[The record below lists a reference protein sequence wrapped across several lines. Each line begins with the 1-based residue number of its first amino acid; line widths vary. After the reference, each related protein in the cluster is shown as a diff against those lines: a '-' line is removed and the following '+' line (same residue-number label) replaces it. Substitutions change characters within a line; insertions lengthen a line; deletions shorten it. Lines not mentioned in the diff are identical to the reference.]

1 MIRRYEG
8 KGSFNK
14 VEIMK
19 ASCQVGKKTTGKL
32 QVDKLKEGRQA
43 GKQASWKVGL
53 QVGKK
58 TRR

>member
-1 MIRRYEG
+1 
-8 KGSFNK
+8 
-14 VEIMK
+14 MK
-19 ASCQVGKKTTGKL
+19 ASCQEGKKATDKL

-58 TRR
+58 ARR

>member
-1 MIRRYEG
+1 
-8 KGSFNK
+8 
-14 VEIMK
+14 MK
-19 ASCQVGKKTTGKL
+19 ASCQVGKKATGKL

-43 GKQASWKVGL
+43 GKQQVSWKVGL